1 LAAGHL
7 QLRDINDPRL
17 VKALAHP
24 LRIQILRVL
33 QNRVASPSEIA
44 DELSARLPNVSYHV
58 RFLERIGVIELVRTR
73 PRRGAVEHYYK
84 ARGRLRI
91 NDAIWAQVPDMVKSA
106 MVDATLA
113 QAVQGIAAA
122 ASFDG
127 FSRKEALA
135 GRLLVTLDEQ
145 GFRELSGATNELA
158 KRAVT
163 LEKESRQRLAANDH
177 EAPEIRTGL
186 VMTLYEAAPIELD
199 PAATPAKS
207 TRAKR
212 RTKA

>member
-1 LAAGHL
+1 L

-33 QNRVASPSEIA
+33 QNRVASPSDIA
-44 DELSARLPNVSYHV
+44 DELQVRLPNVSYHV

-73 PRRGAVEHYYK
+73 QRRGAIEHYYK

-91 NDAIWAQVPDMVKSA
+91 NDSIWAQVPDVVKSA

-113 QAVQGIAAA
+113 QAIQSITTA
-122 ASFDG
+122 ASFEG

-135 GRLLVTLDEQ
+135 GRLLFNLDEQ
-145 GFRELSGATNELA
+145 GFRELSTAANELT
-158 KRAVT
+158 KRAVAI
-163 LEKESRQRLAANDH
+163 EKESRQRMAANDH
-177 EAPEIRTGL
+177 QEPEIKTGL
-186 VMTLYEAAPIELD
+186 VMTLYEAAPLEPL
-199 PAATPAKS
+199 PTAQEPRAKS
-207 TRAKR
+207 RRSRSKAKQ
-212 RTKA
+212 T